1 MSGIEKR
8 QNVRRKIAH
17 DVFMETGLGPPL
29 KCSMLDVSEFGA
41 RIKAEVPSAAPQEF
55 LIHLH
60 DGLTRWCRVMWRSDT
75 EIGIKFIQPPQSLKA
90 KSAAASRRGA

>member
-17 DVFMETGLGPPL
+17 DVFMETGLGAPL

-41 RIKAEVPSAAPQEF
+41 RIKAKDPSAAPQEF
-55 LIHLH
+55 LIQLH
-60 DGLTRWCRVMWRSDT
+60 DGLTRWYRVMWRSDT
-75 EIGIKFIQPPQSLKA
+75 EIGIKFIQPPQSLMA